1 VYYQNLYRWEKA
13 FVACAVVFA
22 DTDECAEGATVTVEL
37 DGAVVGEGTCD
48 NFGEVTIDRLEP
60 GREYAVRVAATGY
73 AAATLAVTLDKSTT
87 LGTLFL
93 ERD

>member
-1 VYYQNLYRWEKA
+1 
-13 FVACAVVFA
+13 VVLK
-22 DTDECAEGATVTVEL
+22 DTDECAEGATLTVEF

-73 AAATLAVTLDKSTT
+73 TATTLAVTLDKSTT
-87 LGTLFL
+87 LGTVFL